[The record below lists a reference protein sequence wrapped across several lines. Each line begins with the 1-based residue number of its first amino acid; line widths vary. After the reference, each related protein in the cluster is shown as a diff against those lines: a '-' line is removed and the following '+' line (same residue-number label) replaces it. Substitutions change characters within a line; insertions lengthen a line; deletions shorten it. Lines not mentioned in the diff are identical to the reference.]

1 MAESLIGL
9 AAVLILAIARVP
21 LGFAMAI
28 VGASGFAV
36 LRGPTAALETV
47 GQLILDFSMSYTF
60 AILPMFVLMGAFVHR
75 SGLSEDLYDTSH
87 AWLGHFRGGL
97 SMATVAASAGF
108 GAVCGSSVATAATM
122 GRVALPSMRR
132 FGYDSGLAAGTIAAG
147 GTLGILI
154 PPSMSLVVYGFLTQQ
169 DIGRLFIAGLT
180 PGVLTVILYFAVVV
194 AVTRL
199 RPELGPRGPRTGWLD
214 RFRLLRGVSG
224 ALLLFVLVLGGIYLG
239 VFTPMEAGGV
249 GAVGACFIAIARRRL
264 KWRAFVASLIEAART
279 TSMVFSVAFGAIIL
293 SNFVNVA
300 GLPERI
306 SAVIIALDL
315 PNLGVI
321 FAICLVYILLGCV
334 FDGLALLFLTVPVF
348 APIVATL
355 GYDLIWFGIVV
366 IMVSE
371 IALITP
377 PVGMNVFV
385 IKSMN
390 PELPLQ
396 TIYKGIGP
404 FLVADMVRLAIVILL
419 PGLVLFLPRLMQ

>member
-9 AAVLILAIARVP
+9 AAVLLLAVARLP
-21 LGFAMAI
+21 LGFTMAI
-28 VGASGFAV
+28 VGTGGFAI

-47 GQLILDFSMSYTF
+47 GQLVLDFSMSYTF
-60 AILPMFVLMGAFVHR
+60 AVLPMFVLMGAFVHR
-75 SGLSEDLYDTSH
+75 SNLSEDLYDASH

-122 GRVALPSMRR
+122 GRVALPAMRR
-132 FGYDSGLAAGTIAAG
+132 FGYAPGFAAGTIAAG

-169 DIGRLFIAGLT
+169 DIGRLFIAGLA
-180 PGVLTVILYFAVVV
+180 PGVLTVLMYFLVVA

-199 RPELGPRGPRTGWLD
+199 RPELGPRGPRTAWVD
-214 RFRLLRGVSG
+214 RFRLLRRVSG
-224 ALLLFVLVLGGIYLG
+224 VLALFSLVLGGIYFG
-239 VFTPMEAGGV
+239 VFTPHEAGGV
-249 GAVGACFIAIARRRL
+249 GAVGACCAALARRRL
-264 KWRAFVASLIEAART
+264 TWHAFVSSLTEAART

-293 SNFVNVA
+293 SNFINVA
-300 GLPERI
+300 GLPESI
-306 SAVIIALDL
+306 STGIVALEL
-315 PNLGVI
+315 PSLGVI
-321 FAICLVYILLGCV
+321 IAICLVYMVLGCV

-348 APIVATL
+348 APIVASL
-355 GYDLIWFGIVV
+355 GYDLIWFGVVV
-366 IMVSE
+366 IIVSE

-390 PELPLQ
+390 PELPLR
-396 TIYKGIGP
+396 TIFMGIVP
-404 FLVADMVRLAIVILL
+404 FLIADVTRLAIVILVPGVVLYL
-419 PGLVLFLPRLMQ
+419 PSLML

>member
-1 MAESLIGL
+1 MTESLIGL
-9 AAVLILAIARVP
+9 ATVLVLAIARVP
-21 LGFAMAI
+21 LGFAMAV
-28 VGASGFAV
+28 VGATGFAV

-75 SGLSEDLYDTSH
+75 SALSNDLYETSH

-122 GRVALPSMRR
+122 SRVALPSMRR
-132 FGYDSGLAAGTIAAG
+132 FGYDPGLAAGTIAAG

-180 PGVLTVILYFAVVV
+180 PGVLTVILYFAVVA

-199 RPELGPRGPRTGWLD
+199 RPELGPRGRRTDWPV
-214 RFRLLRGVSG
+214 RFRLLRRVSG
-224 ALLLFVLVLGGIYLG
+224 VLQLFVLVLGGIYFG
-239 VFTPMEAGGV
+239 VFTPNEAGGV
-249 GAVGACFIAIARRRL
+249 GAVGACLVAVARRHL
-264 KWRAFVASLIEAART
+264 NWRAFVASLTEAART

-300 GLPERI
+300 GLPESI
-306 SAVIIALDL
+306 SAAIITLEL

-321 FAICLVYILLGCV
+321 FAICLVYIVLGCM
-334 FDGLALLFLTVPVF
+334 FDGMALLFLTVPVF
-348 APIVATL
+348 APIVANL

-366 IMVSE
+366 VIVSE

-385 IKSMN
+385 LKSMN
-390 PELPLQ
+390 PELPLR
-396 TIYKGIGP
+396 TIYRGIGP
-404 FLVADMVRLAIVILL
+404 FLVADLVRLAIVVLL
-419 PGLVLFLPRLMQ
+419 PGIVLYLPSLML

>member
-1 MAESLIGL
+1 MA
-9 AAVLILAIARVP
+9 
-21 LGFAMAI
+21 
-28 VGASGFAV
+28 GA
-36 LRGPTAALETV
+36 
-47 GQLILDFSMSYTF
+47 
-60 AILPMFVLMGAFVHR
+60 
-75 SGLSEDLYDTSH
+75 
-87 AWLGHFRGGL
+87 
-97 SMATVAASAGF
+97 
-108 GAVCGSSVATAATM
+108 
-122 GRVALPSMRR
+122 
-132 FGYDSGLAAGTIAAG
+132 
-147 GTLGILI
+147 
-154 PPSMSLVVYGFLTQQ
+154 
-169 DIGRLFIAGLT
+169 
-180 PGVLTVILYFAVVV
+180 
-194 AVTRL
+194 
-199 RPELGPRGPRTGWLD
+199 
-214 RFRLLRGVSG
+214 
-224 ALLLFVLVLGGIYLG
+224 
-239 VFTPMEAGGV
+239 
-249 GAVGACFIAIARRRL
+249 
-264 KWRAFVASLIEAART
+264 EAAET

-306 SAVIIALDL
+306 SAGIIALDL
-315 PNLGVI
+315 PSLGVI
-321 FAICLVYILLGCV
+321 FAICLVYIFLGCV

-366 IMVSE
+366 IIVSE